1 MSELKSHS
9 EKVLSSSDDVRIGEL
24 IFNAAPIIQ
33 QHGLEYFIS
42 QYKDEKIDIALIGF
56 PFDEGVKRNGGRV
69 GAKKGPESFR
79 KMIRRAGTVINRE
92 MGTDCSHLKI
102 VDLGDVHLEE
112 DDDETNLEKAHELLE
127 EFVYK
132 ALHQLKV
139 GAVFVLGGGNDQ
151 SYPNAKAL
159 LRHVRQFHSVGVV
172 NLDAHLDVRD
182 LKNGKH
188 HSGSP
193 FRRLLETP
201 GFKGQHFVEFAA
213 QGSQCSQI
221 HANYVL
227 EKGGKIYWLSKD
239 VESAGAMNA
248 FRQVVEKD
256 FENTEQI
263 FVSFDL
269 DSISMAYVTGV
280 SCPSPL
286 GLSSQNAL
294 DICFY
299 AGSQQ
304 KVQLF
309 DLSEYNPIIEEYNT
323 GKMVAAMFVHFCMGY
338 SLRNKQ

>member
-1 MSELKSHS
+1 MSELNKHIQHA
-9 EKVLSSSDDVRIGEL
+9 LGSSDDVRIGEL

-33 QHGLEYFIS
+33 QDGLEYFIS
-42 QYKDEKIDIALIGF
+42 QYKNEKIDIAIIGF

-79 KMIRRAGTVINRE
+79 KMIRRAGTIINVE
-92 MGTDCSHLKI
+92 KSTDCSQLKI
-102 VDLGDVHLEE
+102 VDLGDVHL
-112 DDDETNLEKAHELLE
+112 DDESNLEKAHELLE
-127 EFVYK
+127 EFVHM
-132 ALHQLKV
+132 ALHQLQV

-159 LRHVRQFHSVGVV
+159 LRHVGQFHSVGVV

-201 GFKGQHFVEFAA
+201 GFKGQHFVEYAA
-213 QGSQCSQI
+213 QGSQCSQV

-227 EKGGKIYWLSKD
+227 DKGGKIYWLSKD
-239 VESAGAMNA
+239 LEGSGAMNV
-248 FRQVVEKD
+248 FRQVIEKD
-256 FENTEQI
+256 FENTESI

-269 DSISMAYVTGV
+269 DSVSMAYVTGV

-286 GLSSQNAL
+286 GLSAQQAL

-299 AGSQQ
+299 AGTQQ
-304 KVQLF
+304 KVKLF
-309 DLSEYNPIIEEYNT
+309 DLSEYNPTIEEYNT